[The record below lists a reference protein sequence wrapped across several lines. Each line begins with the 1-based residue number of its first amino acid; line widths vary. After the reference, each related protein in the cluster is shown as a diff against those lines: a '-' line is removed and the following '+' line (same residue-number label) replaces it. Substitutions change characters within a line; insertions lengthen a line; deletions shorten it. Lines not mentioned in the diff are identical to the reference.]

1 MLSASRHV
9 PNLNFDVNVNV
20 NLNDGMKIGELAKR
34 AGVSTRMLRYYE
46 SQGLLAAER
55 SANGYRSYRE
65 SDVERARTI
74 VSLIQSGL
82 PSKLVQVVLT
92 AQDQPARWGASCDL
106 EFNKL
111 LREEVDAI
119 DEKISC
125 LTRSRAAVENYLQQ
139 TTADTPTTHN
149 T

>member
-1 MLSASRHV
+1 MLSVSRHV
-9 PNLNFDVNVNV
+9 PNLNFDVSVNV
-20 NLNDGMKIGELAKR
+20 NFNGGMKIGELAER

-82 PSKLVQVVLT
+82 PSRLVQVVLT
-92 AQDQPARWGASCDL
+92 AHDQPARWGVSCDL
-106 EFNKL
+106 EFAKL
-111 LREEVDAI
+111 LREEADAI

-125 LTRSRAAVENYLQQ
+125 LTRSRAAVENYLTQ
-139 TTADTPTTHN
+139 APANDVMARN
-149 T
+149 S

>member
-1 MLSASRHV
+1 MLSVSRHAM
-9 PNLNFDVNVNV
+9 NLNFDVSVNV
-20 NLNDGMKIGELAKR
+20 NLNGGMKIGELANR

-55 SANGYRSYRE
+55 SANGYRSYQE

-92 AQDQPARWGASCDL
+92 AQDRPAAWGVSCDL
-106 EFNKL
+106 EFAKL

-125 LTRSRAAVENYLQQ
+125 LTRSRAAVENYLER
-139 TTADTPTTHN
+139 TTVDDLVTRST
-149 T
+149 

>member
-1 MLSASRHV
+1 
-9 PNLNFDVNVNV
+9 
-20 NLNDGMKIGELAKR
+20 MKIGELAKL
-34 AGVSTRMLRYYE
+34 AGTSTRMLRYYE
-46 SQGLLAAER
+46 AQGLLTAER
-55 SANGYRSYRE
+55 STNGYRSYHE

-92 AQDQPARWGASCDL
+92 AQDHPARWGATCNL
-106 EFNKL
+106 EFAKL

-125 LTRSRAAVENYLQQ
+125 LTRSRAAVENYLER
-139 TTADTPTTHN
+139 TTVDNLMARN
-149 T
+149 S

>member
-1 MLSASRHV
+1 
-9 PNLNFDVNVNV
+9 
-20 NLNDGMKIGELAKR
+20 
-34 AGVSTRMLRYYE
+34 MLRYYE

-92 AQDQPARWGASCDL
+92 AQDQPARWGVSCNL
-106 EFNKL
+106 EFAKL

-125 LTRSRAAVENYLQQ
+125 LARSRAAVDNYLEQ
-139 TTADTPTTHN
+139 TTSEG
-149 T
+149 